1 MDCVN
6 SLGTNCLEFFRFCN
20 FLVNWCMK
28 NMGQNTDVSL
38 KNSISHHLKFFS
50 GFMLKKKKKF
60 T

>member
-28 NMGQNTDVSL
+28 NMGQNTDVFL

-50 GFMLKKKKKF
+50 GFM
-60 T
+60 